1 MTAVDLTPD
10 VTWIST
16 CHDHGDRHEHVSVYL
31 LEAPEG
37 YALVDSGSFHDREE
51 IRRDVAA
58 ATDGAGIEA
67 IVLSHSDYPHSANVS
82 PLRREW
88 DDVEVVA
95 SSGAPA
101 AQGLPESARKADIG
115 GSLEVC
121 GRTLRF
127 LDPPLADRSHT
138 TWILDPAGG
147 TLFAADGMGSYHQPG
162 ECVATSAEREIP
174 SESVHAFHRDTLP
187 WLRYVDP
194 ETLESVLRG
203 IVTEAGVERVAP
215 IHGTPVL
222 AGDLEAYLED
232 LFAAAAEIAAD
243 YAIPE
248 PVDRPRE
255 RQ

>member
-1 MTAVDLTPD
+1 MTAVDLSPA

-31 LEAPEG
+31 LDAPEG
-37 YALVDSGSFHDREE
+37 YVLVDSGSFHHREK
-51 IRRDVAA
+51 IRRDVRA
-58 ATDGAGIEA
+58 ATDGAGIDA
-67 IVLSHSDYPHSANVS
+67 IVLSHSDYPHSANVD

-88 DDVEVVA
+88 ENVEVVA

-115 GSLEVC
+115 GSLAVR

-147 TLFAADGMGSYHQPG
+147 TLFAADGMGSYHRPG
-162 ECVATSAEREIP
+162 ECVATSADRSIP
-174 SESVHAFHRDTLP
+174 YASVLAFHRDTLP

-194 ETLESVLRG
+194 ETLEAVLAEM
-203 IVTEAGVERVAP
+203 VTGESVERIAP
-215 IHGTPVL
+215 IHGTPIL
-222 AGDLEAYLED
+222 AGDLDAYLED
-232 LFAAAAEIAAD
+232 LAAAAAEIADD
-243 YAIPE
+243 YQVPD
-248 PVDRPRE
+248 PVDRPLE
-255 RQ
+255 